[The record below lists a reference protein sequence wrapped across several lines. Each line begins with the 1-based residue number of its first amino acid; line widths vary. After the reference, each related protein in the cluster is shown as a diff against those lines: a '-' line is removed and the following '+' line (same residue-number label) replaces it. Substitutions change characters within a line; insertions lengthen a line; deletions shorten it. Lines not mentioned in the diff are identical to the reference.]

1 MSTSAE
7 RDRRDFRP
15 EHVVSTK
22 QAHDHGDHAPD
33 SRRPSANL
41 EHFRTLLQDHM
52 AKRGLRSTDQ
62 RRLIVETFFQA
73 PNHISIEELL
83 AQVRQQD
90 SRVGYA
96 TVYRTLKLL
105 TECGVA
111 FERKFGDGL
120 TRYELADEESHHDH
134 LICVE
139 CGKIIEFGEPRIEAL
154 QEEVAERHGF
164 LLKSHKLEMYG
175 TCPECQEKAGRGAR
189 KPARN

>member
-1 MSTSAE
+1 MSTGVESE
-7 RDRRDFRP
+7 PP
-15 EHVVSTK
+15 EPVVSPK
-22 QAHDHGDHAPD
+22 HAHEHDP
-33 SRRPSANL
+33 SRRGGPNL
-41 EHFRTLLQDHM
+41 EHFRTLLHDHM

-73 PNHISIEELL
+73 PNHVSIEELL

-90 SRVGYA
+90 GRVGYA

-134 LICVE
+134 LICAE
-139 CGKIIEFGEPRIEAL
+139 CGKILEFEEPRIEAL
-154 QEEVAERHGF
+154 QEEVAQKHGF

-175 TCPECQEKAGRGAR
+175 VCPDCQAKAGRGAR
-189 KPARN
+189 RAGN

>member
-1 MSTSAE
+1 MSTGVESE
-7 RDRRDFRP
+7 PP
-15 EHVVSTK
+15 ESVVSPK
-22 QAHDHGDHAPD
+22 HAHDHEHSSEPG
-33 SRRPSANL
+33 RRSAANL
-41 EHFRTLLQDHM
+41 EHFRTLLHEHM
-52 AKRGLRSTDQ
+52 ENRGLRSTDQ
-62 RRLIVETFFQA
+62 RRLIVETFFQS

-83 AQVRQQD
+83 AQVRRED
-90 SRVGYA
+90 PKVGYA

-134 LICVE
+134 LICTE

-154 QEEVAERHGF
+154 QEEVAQKHGF

-175 TCPECQEKAGRGAR
+175 TCPECQAKGAR
-189 KPARN
+189 SGRRAAPPGN